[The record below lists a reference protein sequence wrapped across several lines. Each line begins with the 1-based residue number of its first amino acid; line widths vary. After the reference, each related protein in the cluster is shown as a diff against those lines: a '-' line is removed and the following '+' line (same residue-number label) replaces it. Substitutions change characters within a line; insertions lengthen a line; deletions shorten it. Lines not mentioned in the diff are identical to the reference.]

1 MHDKNLVS
9 RAALTRLHHDLL
21 QEGEEDVDKLV
32 ESCAVLLDVEL
43 ICLEDLLEGHE
54 ARNQNRLILDALLNS
69 VAHLL
74 NRSLPI
80 FREVDLSDVED
91 DAAECSSIIDQS
103 LDYNSVT
110 G

>member
-9 RAALTRLHHDLL
+9 RAALPRLHHDLL
-21 QEGEEDVDKLV
+21 EEREEDVDELV
-32 ESCAVLLDVEL
+32 EGCAVLLDVEL
-43 ICLEDLLEGHE
+43 VGLEDLLEGHE
-54 ARNQNRLILDALLNS
+54 TRDQDRLILDALLNS

-74 NRSLPI
+74 DRALPVL
-80 FREVDLSDVED
+80 REVHLSDVENN
-91 DAAECSSIIDQS
+91 AAECASIIDLS